1 MFSNNIKNFFR
12 IKDVNIKK
20 GILLICLVGIMLLTS
35 CEDKNTEVNKSTNSD
50 FYSIE
55 DLEELKIDHALS
67 YEEMKKWILDMDYD
81 DEFLKIYEEKNTLLE
96 KENTENIYYQIF
108 NMEGIVINSR
118 GKDYELVPQVLLAL
132 EYGEENKP
140 RKILSVLPIDLIR
153 DAENPCIFAGS
164 FLCYYESGNSF
175 FYLVAG
181 DLEKIKD
188 VESSNPI
195 TYKENEIIFNV
206 TNPGELIKNIYEE
219 NRYYKSSLD
228 S

>member
-1 MFSNNIKNFFR
+1 
-12 IKDVNIKK
+12 
-20 GILLICLVGIMLLTS
+20 MLLTS
-35 CEDKNTEVNKSTNSD
+35 CEDKKTEVNKSTNSD

-55 DLEELKIDHALS
+55 DLEELKAEDSLS

-81 DEFLKIYEEKNTLLE
+81 DELLKIYEEKNILLE
-96 KENTENIYYQIF
+96 KENAENIYYQIF
-108 NMEGIVINSR
+108 NMEGIVVNSG

-140 RKILSVLPIDLIR
+140 RKILAVLPIDLIR

-164 FLCYYESGNSF
+164 FSCYYEAGNSF
-175 FYLVAG
+175 FYIVAG
-181 DLEKIKD
+181 DVEEIKD
-188 VESSNPI
+188 GESSNPI

-206 TNPGELIKNIYEE
+206 TNPGEIIKNIYEE
-219 NRYYKSSLD
+219 NRYYKSSLN